1 MPELDNIEAAPEGA
15 LFASDPTLYKE
26 PDNRGI
32 LAKRFT
38 VVPFSV
44 LDARQGNW
52 QDRKRA
58 WVQRLELRGEEG
70 RQDIAAANNICSEDW
85 GRGAQ
90 SEFYAE
96 NPDRVAGHGL
106 SESQERL
113 NKFAR
118 ANKLD
123 AKDAG
128 RCFGQDIMRGEHTV
142 GEDAENDRDG
152 IAGTSIFDPVLCES
166 MYKWFAPKG
175 GRILDPFAGGSTR
188 GVVANFLG
196 YDYTGVDIRPEQVAA
211 NYRQAENTAALVL
224 KASGDVMKIPNW
236 IVGDSTRLLEVLDDN
251 FAGDDFD
258 FVWTCPPYYNLEI
271 YSQKEGDG
279 SQFDNYPAFIAWY
292 KDIFRQACS
301 RLKRNR
307 FIGITI
313 GDVRHDVEKL
323 HSYCNLETDTV
334 RVMEEL
340 GYRHYN
346 RFVLVT
352 AVGSLPVRIGAQF
365 PKYRKAGNTHQM
377 VYIFWKGDC
386 DHHAIP
392 RELGVLGADEFD
404 IKGAANGV

>member
-1 MPELDNIEAAPEGA
+1 MPEIDHVVTVPEGA
-15 LFASDPTLYKE
+15 LFGDQPAFYKE

-38 VVPFSV
+38 IVPFSV
-44 LDARQGNW
+44 LDARQGQW

-58 WVQRLELRGEEG
+58 WVDRLELRGEEG
-70 RQDIAAANNICSEDW
+70 RQDIAAANNICSENW

-90 SEFYAE
+90 SGFYAE

-118 ANKLD
+118 TTSLKPE
-123 AKDAG
+123 DAG

-142 GEDAENDRDG
+142 GEGAESDQGG

-188 GVVANFLG
+188 GLVANFLG
-196 YDYTGVDIRPEQVAA
+196 YDYTGVDIRPEQVDA
-211 NYRQAENTAALVL
+211 NYRQAENTAALIQ
-224 KASGDVMKIPNW
+224 KATGEAIKIPNW
-236 IVGDSTRLLEVLDDN
+236 IVGDSTRLLDVLDEN
-251 FAGDDFD
+251 FVVGDFD

-271 YSQKEGDG
+271 YSEKDGDG
-279 SQFDNYPAFIAWY
+279 SQFATYPAFIAWY

-301 RLKRNR
+301 RLKLNR
-307 FIGITI
+307 FVGVTI

-323 HSYCNLETDTV
+323 HSYVNLETDTV

-365 PKYRKAGNTHQM
+365 PKYRKCGNTHQM
-377 VYIFWKGDC
+377 IYIFWKGEC

-392 RELGVLGADEFD
+392 RELGVLGADDFD
-404 IKGAANGV
+404 KGV